1 MDTRVRQWMVR
12 VAVIVMAMV
21 AVAAIDD
28 STMRYAATGAVVLM
42 LAVAGWIELAQE
54 SRGEVVL
61 KDWIA
66 PADGSP
72 PDPDKVPMTRFRT
85 LAEALSNSFKNQASI
100 IRGADKSALSMTNT
114 NATLISAFTK
124 VVTQT
129 ENQSVSVTEI
139 AGSVDHLS
147 ESISDVASS
156 ATVSLD
162 EARATHDLST
172 RGETMVR
179 EATAGIEEVAQT
191 VDDLGQHFQE
201 VVAKSQ
207 EIGGIVRII
216 QEIAGQTNLLAL
228 NAAIEAAR
236 AGEQGRGFAV
246 VADEVRKLAERT
258 SQATVEI
265 SQMIAG
271 ISDSTGTANSY
282 LEQAT
287 DRVRASAS
295 RAREAGA
302 ALNEIID
309 RSQRTLDAAT
319 RLASAADTQATL
331 GTHIVDGVDKVK
343 SIADLT
349 GQAVKDCNDKVRQLQ
364 QQIADLKHRVS
375 EINIVRLD
383 LDVIL
388 DALEEIRANNI
399 LVQNSSTVEQAQRSV
414 DRVRQLDRDMAVA
427 LHRFNGTPAG
437 KTSLADKFNKCLE
450 NYRRIRDEVLADALR
465 GDFARVREKLP
476 AQLRPA
482 YEELRALLDQMRQQ
496 AGLD

>member
-1 MDTRVRQWMVR
+1 MEARVRQWMTR
-12 VAVIVMAMV
+12 VAVIAMAMA
-21 AVAAIDD
+21 AVAAIDGPA
-28 STMRYAATGAVVLM
+28 MRYGVTGAVALM
-42 LAVAGWIELAQE
+42 LAVAYWFE
-54 SRGEVVL
+54 STREMRGEVML
-61 KDWIA
+61 RNWIA

-72 PDPDKVPMTRFRT
+72 PDPDRIPPTRFRS
-85 LAEALSNSFKNQASI
+85 LAETLGSSFRSQASV

-139 AGSVDHLS
+139 VGSVDHLS
-147 ESISDVASS
+147 ESVAEVASS

-179 EATAGIEEVAQT
+179 EATAGINDVAQA
-191 VDDLGQHFQE
+191 VDDLGQHFKE

-271 ISDSTGTANSY
+271 ISDSTGTANVY
-282 LEQAT
+282 LGQAT
-287 DRVRASAS
+287 DRVRVSSS
-295 RAREAGA
+295 RAQEAGTV
-302 ALNEIID
+302 LNEIID
-309 RSQRTLDAAT
+309 RSQRTLDAAS
-319 RLASAADTQATL
+319 RLASAAETQATL
-331 GTHIVDGVDKVK
+331 GTNIVDGVDRVK
-343 SIADLT
+343 SIAELT

-364 QQIADLKHRVS
+364 QQIVDLKHRVS

-399 LVQNSSTVEQAQRSV
+399 LIQNSATTEQAQRSI
-414 DRVRQLDRDMAVA
+414 DRVRQLDRGMDVA
-427 LHRFNGTPAG
+427 LHRFNATPAG
-437 KTSLADKFNKCLE
+437 KTDLAGRFSRCLA
-450 NYRRIRDEVLADALR
+450 NYRRIRDEILADALQ
-465 GDFARVREKLP
+465 GDFVRVRESIP
-476 AQLRPA
+476 ARLRPV
-482 YEELRALLDQMRQQ
+482 YEELRALLDQMRRQ
-496 AGLD
+496 AGLE